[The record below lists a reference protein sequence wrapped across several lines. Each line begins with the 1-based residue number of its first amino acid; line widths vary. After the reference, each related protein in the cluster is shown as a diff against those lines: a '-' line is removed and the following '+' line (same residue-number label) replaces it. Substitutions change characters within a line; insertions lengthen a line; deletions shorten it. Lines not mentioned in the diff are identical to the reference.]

1 MKRYT
6 KNNHPVTTV
15 NARLI
20 QKKNYKYFQNPGYIP
35 SPEDMFEVVFQT
47 EDTDTDTLEV
57 SLFEY
62 NVLKE
67 GMTGELVYQGYELL
81 RLGDYIGNSNWKKA

>member
-35 SPEDMFEVVFQT
+35 SPEDMFEVIFQT
-47 EDTDTDTLEV
+47 EHTNTVALEV

-62 NVLKE
+62 NVLEE
-67 GMTGELVYQGYELL
+67 GMSGILVYQGYELL
-81 RLGDYIGNSNWKKA
+81 QFRDYIGNNE

>member
-35 SPEDMFEVVFQT
+35 SPEDMFEVIFRT
-47 EDTDTDTLEV
+47 EHTNTVTLEV

-62 NVLKE
+62 NVLEE
-67 GMTGELVYQGYELL
+67 GMSGILVYQEYELL
-81 RLGDYIGNSNWKKA
+81 QFGDYIGNNE

>member
-35 SPEDMFEVVFQT
+35 SPEDMFEVIFRT
-47 EDTDTDTLEV
+47 EHTNTVTLEV

-62 NVLKE
+62 NVLEE
-67 GMTGELVYQGYELL
+67 GMSGILVYQGYELL
-81 RLGDYIGNSNWKKA
+81 QFGDCIGNNE

>member
-35 SPEDMFEVVFQT
+35 SPEDMFEVIFRT
-47 EDTDTDTLEV
+47 EHTNTVTLEV

-62 NVLKE
+62 NVLEE
-67 GMTGELVYQGYELL
+67 GMSGILVYQGYELL
-81 RLGDYIGNSNWKKA
+81 QFGDYIGNNERKDA